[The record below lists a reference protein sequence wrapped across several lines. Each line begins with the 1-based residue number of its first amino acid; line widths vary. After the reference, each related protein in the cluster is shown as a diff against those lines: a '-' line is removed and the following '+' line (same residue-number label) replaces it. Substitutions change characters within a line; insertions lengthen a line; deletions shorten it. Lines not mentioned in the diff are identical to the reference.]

1 MLQHYLTSAQSL
13 LLLAGFIGMVLPPI
27 ISIVQQD
34 HWPSGIKAIVTV
46 VLILI
51 ASWALVDTKGLWHG
65 WDWPSIDA
73 EGTAFLAMLLTT
85 YGTLT
90 KFWQQLFG
98 GRLLDWIE
106 HNTTLATL
114 FAAVKVWWQ
123 SNHAAVLGDLSPE
136 LLARAKALLE
146 AEKAAAEQ
154 ARVATAISPPAAVPA
169 PLVTAGATPA
179 VPPGQ

>member
-13 LLLAGFIGMVLPPI
+13 LLLAGLIGMVLPPV

-34 HWPSGIKAIVTV
+34 HWPSGVKAIVTV

-51 ASWALVDTKGLWHG
+51 GSWILVDTKGLWHG
-65 WDWPSIDA
+65 FDWPSVDA

-98 GRLLDWIE
+98 GRLLNAIE
-106 HNTTLATL
+106 HNTTLAVI
-114 FAAVKVWWQ
+114 FAAVKFWWQ
-123 SNHAAVLGDLSPE
+123 GNHAAVTAGLSPE
-136 LLARAKALLE
+136 LLARAQALLE

-154 ARVATAISPPAAVPA
+154 ARVAAAIAPPAAVPA
-169 PLVTAGATPA
+169 PLVTAGAPPA
-179 VPPGQ
+179 VPPSQ